1 MLYIFFLRELLGVQ
15 TQCILYLFCCRYEI
29 EDIKDIMGWI
39 SPHLK
44 EEETTIKA
52 KMRAMKNLD
61 ISNLPPVGKI
71 DEAESPPS
79 QSHPRLHLKIVDPE
93 IKEAE
98 SLPSESDSE
107 KKYKDG
113 EADLET
119 KKCKVFLSFGGKD
132 TRYNFVGY
140 LYEALIQKGFHT
152 FIYDENFDGGKPI
165 SQEPLKVIWESR
177 FAIVIISNNYASSTW
192 CLDELAHIIHCKN
205 ETGIK
210 VLPVF
215 YHVNPSEVRRQMET
229 FEQGFIKHECH
240 FSKESKERM
249 EKWGYALSE
258 VSNLAGFYLNNTR

>member
-1 MLYIFFLRELLGVQ
+1 MHELLGVQ
-15 TQCILYLFCCRYEI
+15 TQCILYLFCFRNEAEAI
-29 EDIKDIMGWI
+29 EYIMGWI
-39 SPHLK
+39 SRHLK
-44 EEETTIKA
+44 EEETTMKA
-52 KMRAMKNLD
+52 EMRAMKILD
-61 ISNLPPVGKI
+61 ISNLPPRGKI

-98 SLPSESDSE
+98 SLPSESDLE

-113 EADLET
+113 EADSET
-119 KKCKVFLSFGGKD
+119 KKFEVFLSFRGED
-132 TRYNFVGY
+132 TRYNFLGY

-152 FIYDENFDGGKPI
+152 FIYDENLDGGESI
-165 SQEPLKVIWESR
+165 SQELLKVISESR

-210 VLPVF
+210 VLPIF

-229 FEQGFIKHECH
+229 FEQEIFERECH
-240 FSKESKERM
+240 FFKEFKKRV

>member
-1 MLYIFFLRELLGVQ
+1 MAQ
-15 TQCILYLFCCRYEI
+15 TPCILYFIHCRYEI

-140 LYEALIQKGFHT
+140 LYEALIQKDFHT
-152 FIYDENFDGGKPI
+152 FIDYKNHDRGKQVSLEI
-165 SQEPLKVIWESR
+165 LKAIKESR
-177 FAIVIISNNYASSTW
+177 FAIVIISKDYASSAR

-205 ETGIK
+205 EMGMA
-210 VLPVF
+210 VLPIF
-215 YHVNPSEVRRQMET
+215 YHVNPSVVRKQMGT
-229 FEQGFIKHECH
+229 FEQAFIEHEEKLN
-240 FSKESKERM
+240 KETV
-249 EKWGYALSE
+249 EKWRDALRE
-258 VSNLAGFYLNNTR
+258 VGNLPGCHLNNSR